1 MSLTENRIETI
12 DREIERLQAEKK
24 KLQDQETERKSR
36 TEKIS
41 DEEVKSFA
49 QQVVG

>member
-24 KLQDQETERKSR
+24 RLQDQETERKSR
-36 TEKIS
+36 TDEIT
-41 DEEVKSFA
+41 DEEKKSFV
-49 QQVVG
+49 QHVVG